1 VRLRFSFI
9 AEKSQIIP
17 INYNYHLAS
26 LIYRRIEATDSD
38 LSLSLHKPHVIKFFT
53 FSKLMARKKVLFG
66 DQMKVDDKLYFDF
79 SSPKK
84 EIIVALVNGMLEKP
98 NIKIANANFILEA
111 VEVLREPEIGSKENF
126 STLSPISVTTVK
138 DENGHR
144 KIVDLYPK
152 EPKFYEN
159 IKKNLIK
166 KYVLLYGKEPEN
178 NDLEIKAKRVKPKR
192 IKIKNTFHRC
202 SEMVFEASGNKELLK
217 IGYQAGFGERNSMG
231 FGMVKATSGKSR
243 AEGR

>member
-1 VRLRFSFI
+1 M
-9 AEKSQIIP
+9 AEKPQIIP

-26 LIYRRIEATDSD
+26 LIYRRIEAADSD
-38 LSLSLHKPHVIKFFT
+38 LSLSLHKPYVIKFFT

-66 DQMKVDDKLYFDF
+66 DQMKVDGRLYFDF

-84 EIIVALVNGMLEKP
+84 DIIVALVNGMLEKP
-98 NIKIANANFILEA
+98 NVKIANANFILGE
-111 VEVLREPEIGSKENF
+111 VKVLREPEIRSKETF

-138 DENGHR
+138 NENGHK

-152 EPKFYEN
+152 EPKFYDN

-166 KYVLLYGKEPEN
+166 KYVLLYGREPKN
-178 NDLEIKAKRVKPKR
+178 DDLEIKAKKTKPKR

-202 SEMVFEASGNKELLK
+202 SEMVFEANGNKELLK

-231 FGMVKATSGKSR
+231 FGMVKII
-243 AEGR
+243 

>member
-1 VRLRFSFI
+1 MRLRFSLI
-9 AEKSQIIP
+9 VEKPQIIP

-38 LSLSLHKPHVIKFFT
+38 LSLSLHKPYVIKFFT
-53 FSKLMARKKVLFG
+53 FSKLMAKRKVLFG
-66 DQMKVDDKLYFDF
+66 DQMKVEGRLYFDF
-79 SSPKK
+79 SSPRK
-84 EIIVALVNGMLEKP
+84 EITAALVNGMLEKP
-98 NIKIANANFILEA
+98 NVKIANANFILEE
-111 VEVLREPEIGSKENF
+111 VKVLREPEIRSKEIF

-138 DENGHR
+138 DEDGHK
-144 KIVDLYPK
+144 KIVDLYPR

-159 IKKNLIK
+159 IQKNLIR
-166 KYVLLYGKEPEN
+166 KYVLLYGREPEN
-178 NDLEIKAKRVKPKR
+178 GELEIKVKRVKPKR

-231 FGMVKATSGKSR
+231 FGMVKII
-243 AEGR
+243 

>member
-1 VRLRFSFI
+1 MRLRFSFI
-9 AEKSQIIP
+9 AEKPQIIP
-17 INYNYHLAS
+17 INYNYNLAS

-53 FSKLMARKKVLFG
+53 FSKLMAKRKVLFG

-84 EIIVALVNGMLEKP
+84 EITVALVNGMLEKP
-98 NIKIANANFILEA
+98 NVKIANANFILEE
-111 VEVLREPEIGSKENF
+111 VKVLREPEIRSKEIF

-144 KIVDLYPK
+144 KIVDLYPRK
-152 EPKFYEN
+152 PKFYEN
-159 IKKNLIK
+159 IKRNLIK
-166 KYVLLYGKEPEN
+166 KYTLLYGKEPEN
-178 NDLEIKAKRVKPKR
+178 DDLEIKAKKVKPKR

-202 SEMVFEASGNKELLK
+202 SEMVFEARGNKELLK

-231 FGMVKATSGKSR
+231 FGMVKII
-243 AEGR
+243 